1 MKLIKI
7 KTNSEIKDLILYDE
21 NDCVIEKYNFKENI
35 NFEKLITFLL
45 KQNMTEE
52 IQLENNLSEPSDP
65 EKQLINLINEV
76 LTEYN
81 KKVEELNNYK
91 ALNK

>member
-52 IQLENNLSEPSDP
+52 IQLENSLSEPSDP

-76 LTEYN
+76 LIEYN

>member
-1 MKLIKI
+1 M
-7 KTNSEIKDLILYDE
+7 YDE

-52 IQLENNLSEPSDP
+52 IQLENYLSEPSDS

-81 KKVEELNNYK
+81 KIVEEFNNYK
-91 ALNK
+91 ASNK

>member
-52 IQLENNLSEPSDP
+52 IQLGNNLSEPSDL

>member
-21 NDCVIEKYNFKENI
+21 NDCAIEKYNFKENI

-52 IQLENNLSEPSDP
+52 IQLENNLSEPSDL

>member
-21 NDCVIEKYNFKENI
+21 NDCVIEKYNVKENI

-52 IQLENNLSEPSDP
+52 IQLENSLSEPSNP
-65 EKQLINLINEV
+65 EKQLINLFNEV

-81 KKVEELNNYK
+81 KKVEELDNYK
-91 ALNK
+91 ASNK

>member
-7 KTNSEIKDLILYDE
+7 KTNSEIQDLILYDE
-21 NDCVIEKYNFKENI
+21 NDCFIEKYNSKRSFIYDESI
-35 NFEKLITFLL
+35 
-45 KQNMTEE
+45 
-52 IQLENNLSEPSDP
+52 
-65 EKQLINLINEV
+65 
-76 LTEYN
+76 

>member
-45 KQNMTEE
+45 MQNMAEE

-65 EKQLINLINEV
+65 EKQLINLFNEV

-81 KKVEELNNYK
+81 KKVEELDNYK
-91 ALNK
+91 ASNK

>member
-52 IQLENNLSEPSDP
+52 IQLENSLSEPSNP
-65 EKQLINLINEV
+65 EKQLINLFNEE

-81 KKVEELNNYK
+81 KKVEELDNYK
-91 ALNK
+91 ASNK

>member
-52 IQLENNLSEPSDP
+52 IQLENSLSEPSNP
-65 EKQLINLINEV
+65 EKQLINLFNEV

-81 KKVEELNNYK
+81 KKVEELDNYK
-91 ALNK
+91 A

>member
-7 KTNSEIKDLILYDE
+7 KTNFEIKDLILYDE

-52 IQLENNLSEPSDP
+52 I
-65 EKQLINLINEV
+65 
-76 LTEYN
+76 
-81 KKVEELNNYK
+81 
-91 ALNK
+91 

>member
-45 KQNMTEE
+45 KQNMTEG
-52 IQLENNLSEPSDP
+52 IQLENSLSEPSNP
-65 EKQLINLINEV
+65 EKQLINLFNEV

-81 KKVEELNNYK
+81 KKVEELDNYK
-91 ALNK
+91 ASNK

>member
-21 NDCVIEKYNFKENI
+21 NDCAIEKYKFKENI

-52 IQLENNLSEPSDP
+52 IQLENNLSEPSDL

>member
-7 KTNSEIKDLILYDE
+7 KTNFEIKDLILYDE

-52 IQLENNLSEPSDP
+52 IQLENSLSEPSNP
-65 EKQLINLINEV
+65 EKQLINLFNEV

-81 KKVEELNNYK
+81 KKVEELDNYK
-91 ALNK
+91 ASNK

>member
-52 IQLENNLSEPSDP
+52 IQLENNLSEPSDS
-65 EKQLINLINEV
+65 EKQLINLITEV

-91 ALNK
+91 ASNK

>member
-21 NDCVIEKYNFKENI
+21 NDCFIEKYNSKENI

-52 IQLENNLSEPSDP
+52 I
-65 EKQLINLINEV
+65 
-76 LTEYN
+76 
-81 KKVEELNNYK
+81 
-91 ALNK
+91 

>member
-35 NFEKLITFLL
+35 NFEKLIIFLL

-52 IQLENNLSEPSDP
+52 IQLENSLSEPSNP
-65 EKQLINLINEV
+65 EKQLINLFNEV

-81 KKVEELNNYK
+81 KKVEELDNYK
-91 ALNK
+91 ASNK

>member
-1 MKLIKI
+1 M
-7 KTNSEIKDLILYDE
+7 YDE

-52 IQLENNLSEPSDP
+52 IQLENYLSEPSDS

-91 ALNK
+91 ASNK

>member
-52 IQLENNLSEPSDP
+52 IQLENNLSEPSDS
-65 EKQLINLINEV
+65 EKQLINLINKV

-81 KKVEELNNYK
+81 KKFEEIDNYK
-91 ALNK
+91 ASNK

>member
-21 NDCVIEKYNFKENI
+21 NDCFIEKYNSKENI

-52 IQLENNLSEPSDP
+52 IQLENNLSEPSNP
-65 EKQLINLINEV
+65 EKQLINLFNEV

-91 ALNK
+91 ASNK

>member
-52 IQLENNLSEPSDP
+52 IQLENNLSEPSDS

-91 ALNK
+91 ASNK

>member
-7 KTNSEIKDLILYDE
+7 KTNYEIKDLILYDE

-35 NFEKLITFLL
+35 DFEKLITFLL
-45 KQNMTEE
+45 MQNMTEE
-52 IQLENNLSEPSDP
+52 IQLENDLSEPSDP
-65 EKQLINLINEV
+65 EKQLINLFNEV

-81 KKVEELNNYK
+81 KKVEELDNYK
-91 ALNK
+91 ASNK

>member
-7 KTNSEIKDLILYDE
+7 KTNSEIKELILYDE

-52 IQLENNLSEPSDP
+52 IQLENSLSEPSNP
-65 EKQLINLINEV
+65 EKQLINLFNEV

-81 KKVEELNNYK
+81 KKVEELDNYK
-91 ALNK
+91 ASNK

>member
-52 IQLENNLSEPSDP
+52 IQLENSLSEPSNP
-65 EKQLINLINEV
+65 EKQLINLFNEV

-91 ALNK
+91 ASNK

>member
-52 IQLENNLSEPSDP
+52 IQLENSLSETSNP
-65 EKQLINLINEV
+65 EKQLINLFNEV

-81 KKVEELNNYK
+81 KKVEELDNYK
-91 ALNK
+91 ASNK

>member
-45 KQNMTEE
+45 KQNMTEG
-52 IQLENNLSEPSDP
+52 IQLENSLSEPSNT
-65 EKQLINLINEV
+65 EKQLINLFNEV

-81 KKVEELNNYK
+81 KKVEELDNYK
-91 ALNK
+91 ASNK

>member
-52 IQLENNLSEPSDP
+52 IQLENSLSEPSNS
-65 EKQLINLINEV
+65 EKQLINLFNEV

-81 KKVEELNNYK
+81 KKVEELDNYK
-91 ALNK
+91 ASNK

>member
-52 IQLENNLSEPSDP
+52 IQLENSLSEPSNP
-65 EKQLINLINEV
+65 EKQLINLFNEV

-81 KKVEELNNYK
+81 KKFEELDNYK
-91 ALNK
+91 ASNK

>member
-21 NDCVIEKYNFKENI
+21 NDYVIEKYNFKENI

-52 IQLENNLSEPSDP
+52 IQLGNNLSEPSDL

-76 LTEYN
+76 LIEYN

>member
-52 IQLENNLSEPSDP
+52 IQLENSLSEPSNP
-65 EKQLINLINEV
+65 EKQLINLFNEV

-81 KKVEELNNYK
+81 KKVEELDNYK
-91 ALNK
+91 ASNK

>member
-91 ALNK
+91 ASNK